1 MSSEVKNLEAIS
13 RAIDQHNNNC
23 NGAAVKILMNPFEVD
38 RLDWD
43 SIRGLPIEASDSIG
57 TGAFRI
63 VCANEIGEGIS
74 EEVTEAIGR
83 DVDSGDKVLMPV

>member
-13 RAIDQHNNNC
+13 KGIDFHNSNC
-23 NGAAVKILMNPFEVD
+23 EFPAVKILMNPFEVE

-43 SIRGLPIEASDSIG
+43 NIRGLPIEASDSIS

-74 EEVTEAIGR
+74 EEVTEAIGTE
-83 DVDSGDKVLMPV
+83 VEAGDKVLMPV